1 METLEA
7 TRESSFSELPTL
19 HGIWTR
25 PSEIRAR
32 DKPLKRLDAFAL
44 AKRTKEFS
52 GADLKS
58 IFDLATERALSR
70 AMKEGRVVPL
80 TTEDLL
86 QACKGMKPSTR
97 AWFERAKNYALYANQ
112 GGFYDDVLSFLGIRR

>member
-1 METLEA
+1 MEIL
-7 TRESSFSELPTL
+7 
-19 HGIWTR
+19 
-25 PSEIRAR
+25 AR
-32 DKPLKRLDAFAL
+32 DKPLKRLDAKAL

-52 GADLKS
+52 GADLQS
-58 IFDLATERALSR
+58 IFDVATERALSR

-97 AWFERAKNYALYANQ
+97 AWFESAKNYALYANQ
-112 GGFYDDVLSFLGIRR
+112 GGFYDDVLTFLGIRK